1 VGIVVGG
8 EAVTSFLWNRMR
20 GGGPN
25 RSADKRVGHNYRS
38 VQFDQILAVLQM
50 FKYLREEGLEPLCEC
65 GIGAISDTYPH
76 NGCFSFG
83 SQQEDILKVFVFRN
97 DHVLLAD
104 RVGPYSKVRC
114 EKQLS
119 VLNMNGRMAER
130 VDKASECRRELRVD

>member
-1 VGIVVGG
+1 MGIVVGG

-65 GIGAISDTYPH
+65 LIPVAMTG
-76 NGCFSFG
+76 
-83 SQQEDILKVFVFRN
+83 L
-97 DHVLLAD
+97 
-104 RVGPYSKVRC
+104 
-114 EKQLS
+114 
-119 VLNMNGRMAER
+119 
-130 VDKASECRRELRVD
+130 